1 MWILLSLVPQKD
13 EMDKNFSLLLNV
25 ARSLRYRTFEPII
38 GHELMVSR
46 SDLIASES
54 EALVGRFLDG
64 CSFCSPEQGDLD
76 GQIARYGLLDLCF
89 QARAALL
96 ENGYKTGIPLL
107 KELGFIEDGTSSV
120 AEEDCGLYC
129 LEELLD
135 GTRKNET
142 YLMLFLQISRVQ
154 RADGF
159 LLQLND
165 MPRRACN
172 RPSPMVFTVEDACIS
187 NSSFVWMH
195 KHFYV

>member
-1 MWILLSLVPQKD
+1 MWNLQSPVAQKD

-38 GHELMVSR
+38 GHELIVKR
-46 SDLIASES
+46 SDLIPSES

-64 CSFCSPEQGDLD
+64 CSFSSPEQGCLD
-76 GQIARYGLLDLCF
+76 GQIARYGLLDLRF
-89 QARAALL
+89 QASTTLL
-96 ENGYKTGIPLL
+96 EKGYKTGIPLL

-120 AEEDCGLYC
+120 AEEDCVLYC
-129 LEELLD
+129 LEELLY

-142 YLMLFLQISRVQ
+142 YLMLFLQTSQVHC
-154 RADGF
+154 ADGI
-159 LLQLND
+159 LLQQND

-172 RPSPMVFTVEDACIS
+172 PPFPMVFTVEDACIS
-187 NSSFVWMH
+187 NSPFVWMN

>member
-1 MWILLSLVPQKD
+1 MWILLSLEPQKD
-13 EMDKNFSLLLNV
+13 QMDKNFSLLLNV

-38 GHELMVSR
+38 GHELIVDR

-64 CSFCSPEQGDLD
+64 CSFSSPEQGNLD
-76 GQIARYGLLDLCF
+76 GQIARYGLLDLRF
-89 QARAALL
+89 QACATLL
-96 ENGYKTGIPLL
+96 EKGYKTGIPLL

-120 AEEDCGLYC
+120 ADDDCALYC

-142 YLMLFLQISRVQ
+142 YLLLFLQISQVQ
-154 RADGF
+154 RVDRS

-172 RPSPMVFTVEDACIS
+172 LPSPMVFTVEDACIS

>member
-1 MWILLSLVPQKD
+1 MWFLLSLVPQKD

-38 GHELMVSR
+38 GHELIVSR

-64 CSFCSPEQGDLD
+64 CSFSSPEQGTLD
-76 GQIARYGLLDLCF
+76 GQIARYGLLDLRF
-89 QARAALL
+89 QARATLL
-96 ENGYKTGIPLL
+96 EKGYKTGIPLL
-107 KELGFIEDGTSSV
+107 KELGFLENGTSSV
-120 AEEDCGLYC
+120 AEEDCILYC

-154 RADGF
+154 RADGSQ
-159 LLQLND
+159 LQQND
-165 MPRRACN
+165 MPRRACAL
-172 RPSPMVFTVEDACIS
+172 PSPMVFTVEDACIS
-187 NSSFVWMH
+187 NSSFVWML